1 MSEENAGMSGP
12 SSIGRIAATEPA
24 LLTEG
29 LTRKYDEF
37 VALSPVSLRVELGEF
52 VALVGPNGAGKTTL
66 LTMLTGLLEPSG
78 GIARIAG
85 HPAGSLAAR
94 AAVSYLPD
102 IPVLYDDLSLDEH
115 LEYVARLHG
124 VEQWEGRARELLDR
138 LGLGSWGGG
147 LPSEFSRGMRQKAAI
162 ALALV
167 RPFSLLIADEPYDG
181 LDPPSRR
188 MLFDLFDESRRDGAA
203 VMVSTHRREV
213 IEAADRCLALS
224 EGSVVYDGDADPSRI
239 PD

>member
-1 MSEENAGMSGP
+1 MSGAGEVGGDH
-12 SSIGRIAATEPA
+12 SVEPA

-37 VALSPVSLRVELGEF
+37 VALAPLSLRVEMGES
-52 VALVGPNGAGKTTL
+52 VALVGPNGAGKTTF
-66 LTMLTGLLEPSG
+66 LTMLTGLLEPSDG
-78 GIARIAG
+78 LARIAG
-85 HPAGSLAAR
+85 YPAGSLPAR

-102 IPVLYDDLSLDEH
+102 TPVLYDDLSLDEH
-115 LEYVARLHG
+115 LEYVARLHL
-124 VEQWEGRARELLDR
+124 VDQWEGRANELLRR
-138 LGLGSWGGG
+138 LGLESWGGG
-147 LPSEFSRGMRQKAAI
+147 LPSEFSRGMRQKAALAI
-162 ALALV
+162 ALV
-167 RPFSLLIADEPYDG
+167 RPFSLLIADEPFDG

-203 VMVSTHRREV
+203 VIISTHRREV
-213 IEAADRCLALS
+213 VEAADRCIALS